1 MAHRELERVEHHGES
16 REKEVKIKVE
26 TSTRGVHHYEA
37 SIRTIGLPE
46 ELNVDLLYEEAM
58 HLMDRMDTA
67 MEPRRLDEQRSG
79 GLLE

>member
-1 MAHRELERVEHHGES
+1 MAHREDVEHRMET
-16 REKEVKIKVE
+16 REKEIKIKVE

-58 HLMDRMDTA
+58 HLVDRMDSDMA
-67 MEPRRLDEQRSG
+67 GRNA
-79 GLLE
+79 GLLD